1 MSTSVQDFEQG
12 ERSPHGVW
20 FPPPYRLP
28 QNATSPALSNS
39 IVAATGVCR
48 LFGFTATST
57 NVAAQF
63 VLCFDSAKIPSAGA
77 LPLFAVNVA
86 LASSGGVYFG
96 SVGRS
101 FDHGIVLCNSTTQG
115 TLTIGAA
122 DTIFDVQYV
131 Y

>member
-1 MSTSVQDFEQG
+1 MSATDFQTAEG
-12 ERSPHGVW
+12 NPLGVW
-20 FPPPYRLP
+20 FPPPYRVP
-28 QNATSPALSNS
+28 ANATSPALTNS

-48 LFGFTATST
+48 LYGFTATST

-63 VLCFDSAKIPSAGA
+63 ILVFDLLKVPANGA
-77 LPLFAVNVA
+77 VPLFTVNA
-86 LASSGGVYFG
+86 AAAAPASVYFG

-101 FDHGIVLCNSTTQG
+101 FDHGIVVCNSTTQG

-122 DTIFDVQYV
+122 DTLFDVQYV

>member
-1 MSTSVQDFEQG
+1 MSTSAQDFEQG
-12 ERSPHGVW
+12 ERSLRGGW
-20 FPPPYRLP
+20 FPPPYRIP
-28 QNATSPALSNS
+28 ANATSPKLANS
-39 IVAATGVCR
+39 IIAASGVCR
-48 LFGFTATST
+48 LYGFTATST

-63 VLCFDSAKIPSAGA
+63 ILCFDTNAVPAAGA
-77 LPLFAVNVA
+77 LPLFTVNVA
-86 LASSGGVYFG
+86 AASPGSVYFG

-122 DTIFDVQYV
+122 DTLFDVQYV